1 MRIRRVD
8 PPPGPARNASG
19 AVDAAAAGSAGH
31 DAVDRAFDDA
41 AHGAVD
47 GACAVLTWARA
58 GRGAPPR
65 GVPFDLDKLLQLDSA
80 TRGQLVELAAL
91 HAARLQLGDPPLD
104 DSRALGTEAVF
115 LAAAVSLRD
124 RSDLAG
130 ELARAVRPVKP
141 SQLPAWEL
149 IARDAI
155 VGPALARQSGVANEL
170 SNSLIGELCAAS
182 PLTAAR
188 WSPLAEDESEIARLL
203 GRLCDDWRGRALL
216 VTIFCQP
223 QPCLP
228 PATVT
233 GRRSWHSTMAWRAG
247 MLQRWIQ
254 QEREDVRT
262 LVYEVYEAAMA
273 CYRAPTMS
281 QIERAR
287 SLLLDLTQHGNAD
300 TIEDARAV
308 ARFWQP
314 LAYAR
319 RARLDELR
327 TRHYLP
333 IAILEAASTLCA
345 AARPFGQPQM

>member
-1 MRIRRVD
+1 MRLRRVD
-8 PPPGPARNASG
+8 RTPGPADNASG
-19 AVDAAAAGSAGH
+19 AVDAAAVGS
-31 DAVDRAFDDA
+31 AFDDD
-41 AHGAVD
+41 AHGALD
-47 GACAVLTWARA
+47 GACAVLAWARA

-65 GVPFDLDKLLQLDSA
+65 GVPFGLDTLLQLDSA
-80 TRGQLVELAAL
+80 IRGQLVELAAL
-91 HAARLQLGDPPLD
+91 HAARLQLGDPPMS

-149 IARDAI
+149 IVRDAI
-155 VGPALARQSGVANEL
+155 VGPALAGHYGLANEL
-170 SNSLIGELCAAS
+170 SNSLPVSLIGELCAAS
-182 PLTAAR
+182 PLTAAQ

-203 GRLCDDWRGRALL
+203 GRLYDDWRGRALL
-216 VTIFCQP
+216 VNIFCQP
-223 QPCLP
+223 QPCTP
-228 PATVT
+228 PATVA
-233 GRRSWHSTMAWRAG
+233 GRQAWHSIMAWRAG

-273 CYRAPTMS
+273 GHRAPTMS
-281 QIERAR
+281 QIEWAR

-308 ARFWQP
+308 ASFWQP

-333 IAILEAASTLCA
+333 IAILEAASKLCA
-345 AARPFGQPQM
+345 AAHPFGQPQM